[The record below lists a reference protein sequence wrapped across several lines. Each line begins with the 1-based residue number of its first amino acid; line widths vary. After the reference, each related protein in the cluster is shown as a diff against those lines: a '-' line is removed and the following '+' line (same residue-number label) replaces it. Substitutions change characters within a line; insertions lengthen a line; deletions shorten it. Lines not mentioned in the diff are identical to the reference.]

1 MGSLQPSF
9 LYVKKE
15 RKFDHL
21 AYPCITLDVSK
32 GSSHVQGFWDA
43 FHPVSTAVKI
53 QHTVEGFLQIQTIYD
68 SIVVQTNNKPLIVLE
83 YTGIYHHTLVSFL
96 EQHHYDY
103 HLVSPLKS
111 AKMRQKN
118 IRSAKTDKR
127 DCANLANMFYT
138 NELGFY
144 YKHEPLYQNL
154 RILNREYSSNRLHLQ
169 KYETFLVEL
178 VDIIYP
184 NLKSV
189 FSNLLAK
196 STLAFLSSFPHP
208 DMVSDLSFEPL
219 VQLFVS
225 HSSHSPS
232 FSVRKSKQIIAY
244 VTTIQTGCP
253 IHSFFVTSLQN
264 LLHQLVQLLSIQ
276 ADVESNMIVLAKQTP
291 YFTYIRSIP
300 GLGDNLTARFI
311 AELGD
316 ISRFRRSSQIN
327 AYIGIDPIILQ
338 SGKLSGEH
346 LSMSKKG
353 SKRLRS
359 IVYLM
364 VCSMIRKKVAD
375 NSIRAYYYK
384 KKSQLNVPPKV
395 AIFASVNKL
404 MRIIYSL
411 CKSRVVYHHN
421 SSIS

>member
-1 MGSLQPSF
+1 MAL
-9 LYVKKE
+9 
-15 RKFDHL
+15 
-21 AYPCITLDVSK
+21 PCITIDVSK
-32 GSSHVQGFWDA
+32 GSSHLQGYWDA
-43 FHPVSTAVKI
+43 FHPVSTAIKI
-53 QHTVEGFLQIQTIYD
+53 EHTVAGFLQIQSLYD
-68 SIVVQTNNKPLIVLE
+68 SIVAQTNNKPLIILE
-83 YTGIYHHTLVSFL
+83 YTCIYHYTLVSFL
-96 EQHHYDY
+96 ELHHYDY

-138 NELGFY
+138 NELGFC

-154 RILNREYSSNRLHLQ
+154 KTLNREYSSNRLHLQ
-169 KYETFLVEL
+169 EYETSLVEL
-178 VDIIYP
+178 VDIVYP
-184 NLKSV
+184 NLKSI

-196 STLAFLSSFPHP
+196 STIAFLSLFPHP
-208 DMVSDLSFEPL
+208 DMISDVSIEPL
-219 VQLFVS
+219 VQLFMT
-225 HSSHSPS
+225 HSNHSPS
-232 FSVRKSKQIIAY
+232 FSLRKSKQIMEY
-244 VTTIQTGCP
+244 VTTIQPGCT
-253 IHSFFVTSLQN
+253 IQSSLVTSLQN
-264 LLHQLVQLLSIQ
+264 LLHQLVLLLSIQ
-276 ADVESNMIVLAKQTP
+276 AEVESNIIDLAKQTP

-316 ISRFRRSSQIN
+316 ISRFQRPCQIN

-346 LSMSKKG
+346 LSISKKG

-364 VCSMIRKKVAD
+364 VCSMIRKKVAA
-375 NSIRAYYYK
+375 NSIQSYYYK